1 MKCLHSNNQSWF
13 SRMNN
18 QKKRKDME
26 PALPG
31 VYCLKRKLQVY
42 PSEDKSVQNKASRGI
57 YFDSRKDDGIWNIS
71 VTWGGARYRT
81 RVSGMSLQI
90 LWLHFHRRSLQA
102 PCWIFK

>member
-31 VYCLKRKLQVY
+31 VYCLKRKV
-42 PSEDKSVQNKASRGI
+42 PGI
-57 YFDSRKDDGIWNIS
+57 EPGSPACRFKFSGFIF
-71 VTWGGARYRT
+71 TEGACRHHAGYSSNYVEEGR
-81 RVSGMSLQI
+81 
-90 LWLHFHRRSLQA
+90 
-102 PCWIFK
+102 